1 MPHRSDRYEDFLV
14 AIERDVLQLR
24 RAIAVAPGTSAGLAR
39 HFELLDAMEHVAAL
53 AHEARSVLH
62 HPPVVTG
69 G

>member
-1 MPHRSDRYEDFLV
+1 MAHGTDNYEDMLMAV
-14 AIERDVLQLR
+14 ERDVMQLR
-24 RAIAVAPGTSAGLAR
+24 RRIAVAPGTSAGLAR

-69 G
+69 R